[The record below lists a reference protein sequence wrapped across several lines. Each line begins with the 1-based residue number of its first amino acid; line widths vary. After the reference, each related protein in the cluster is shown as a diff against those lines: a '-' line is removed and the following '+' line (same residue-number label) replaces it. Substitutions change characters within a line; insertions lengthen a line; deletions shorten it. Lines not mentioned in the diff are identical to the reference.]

1 MMGINFATFKTFAT
15 PRTARLEMHLF
26 SWDSQVVNK
35 NETNSSLK
43 LKVREYVAMK
53 RMHLHITFKYLFCL
67 KVALCSFFG
76 TRGNKYEWRELAS
89 I

>member
-35 NETNSSLK
+35 NETNSFLK

-53 RMHLHITFKYLFCL
+53 
-67 KVALCSFFG
+67 
-76 TRGNKYEWRELAS
+76 
-89 I
+89 